1 MADSKITQ
9 LPLSPYALDK
19 DLIVAVTG
27 HLEDGAYP
35 YNTRMPLSYIR
46 RYVVRLNLMTSAES
60 GIGTYYHSGLNVL
73 TLQHTLSL
81 IHI

>member
-19 DLIVAVTG
+19 DLIVVVTG
-27 HLEDGAYP
+27 HLEEGAYP

-46 RYVVRLNLMTSAES
+46 RYVVRLN
-60 GIGTYYHSGLNVL
+60 Y
-73 TLQHTLSL
+73 
-81 IHI
+81 